1 MKLVNFLKKLK
12 NEQVT
17 VELKNGQT
25 VFGTIS
31 QVTPQMNVIL
41 NNVQLKDGPS
51 KRSGYAV
58 NHASTSSA
66 ASTFSFH
73 VKDNAVNLQY
83 INIRG
88 NTIRQI
94 ILPDSLNIDTI
105 LASMDNKEL
114 NQLKKEGKVNQVSTG
129 HKRGRYNDNGTDN
142 MDSQQPNAR
151 QRQRR
156 IAPMR
161 AQRS

>member
-51 KRSGYAV
+51 RRNGHKISHTG
-58 NHASTSSA
+58 SSSA

-114 NQLKKEGKVNQVSTG
+114 NQLKREGKVNQVSAG
-129 HKRGRYNDNGTDN
+129 HKRSRYNDNNTEDK
-142 MDSQQPNAR
+142 DLQQPNAR

-161 AQRS
+161 EPRS

>member
-25 VFGTIS
+25 VFGTVS
-31 QVTPQMNVIL
+31 QVTPQMNLVL
-41 NNVQLKDGPS
+41 TQVQLRDGPG
-51 KRSGYAV
+51 RRV
-58 NHASTSSA
+58 TSTLP
-66 ASTFSFH
+66 FH
-73 VKDNAVNLQY
+73 TQGNGVNLQY

-94 ILPDSLNIDTI
+94 ILPDTLNIDTI
-105 LASMDNKEL
+105 LASMDHKEL
-114 NQLKKEGKVNQVSTG
+114 NQLRRDGKVGSVTG
-129 HKRGRYNDNGTDN
+129 AHKRGRYQDNDVE
-142 MDSQQPNAR
+142 SQQPGGA

-161 AQRS
+161 GAY

>member
-25 VFGTIS
+25 VWGTVS

-41 NNVQLKDGPS
+41 NHVQLKDSPG
-51 KRSGYAV
+51 RA
-58 NHASTSSA
+58 NSTLP
-66 ASTFSFH
+66 FH
-73 VKDNAVNLQY
+73 MRDNATNLQY

-105 LASMDNKEL
+105 LASMDNKDL
-114 NQLKKEGKVNQVSTG
+114 NQLRRDGKLGDSG
-129 HKRGRYNDNGTDN
+129 SKKRGRYNEEET
-142 MDSQQPNAR
+142 QQPATTR
-151 QRQRR
+151 TRR

-161 AQRS
+161 RGRV